1 MTLREEYEKTTQL
14 AISYLRRAVEAEEKL
29 RMIKS
34 LIDIEVFRVESLPG
48 CIEEEEDIDRED

>member
-1 MTLREEYEKTTQL
+1 MTLREEYEKTTML

-34 LIDIEVFRVESLPG
+34 LIDKRVFTVESLPG